1 MRKVLEVLLE
11 NKLYVN
17 LRRCILSVVSYVLG
31 FIVSEN
37 DIQVEFTYISIK
49 HGTIGKTL
57 IRIQKDISYRIIAKK
72 MVVMSK
78 LSMFK

>member
-1 MRKVLEVLLE
+1 
-11 NKLYVN
+11 

-49 HGTIGKTL
+49 HGTIGKTPFEIMKRNVLDMHL
-57 IRIQKDISYRIIAKK
+57 ILYEFKRILVTELLLKRW
-72 MVVMSK
+72 
-78 LSMFK
+78 L